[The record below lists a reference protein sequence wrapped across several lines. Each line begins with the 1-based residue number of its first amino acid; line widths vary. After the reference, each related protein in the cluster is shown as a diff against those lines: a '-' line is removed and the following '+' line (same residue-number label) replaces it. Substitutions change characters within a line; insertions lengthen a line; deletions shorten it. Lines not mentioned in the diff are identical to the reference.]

1 MVLSIDGGRFRIY
14 SSNISKEPVVDL
26 FYIDGGYSQISI
38 STSQGAR
45 HQCFLALMVG
55 ASRSTAMTPPR
66 EPDVNVFYVD
76 GGCSWI
82 SISTSQGARR

>member
-1 MVLSIDGGRFRIY
+1 MVDASGY
-14 SSNISKEPVVDL
+14 TAPASPKEPVVDL

-38 STSQGAR
+38 STSQGAH

-66 EPDVNVFYVD
+66 ELVVNV
-76 GGCSWI
+76 S
-82 SISTSQGARR
+82 